1 MKTIK
6 VYQTQTYG
14 PEARFELV
22 EIPAPKLSS
31 GQILIEVKAT
41 SLNPMDNK
49 ILRHEL
55 RGPEL
60 PAILH
65 GDVSG
70 VVSAVGPNVADFIV
84 GNEVYAC
91 AGGFIGTS
99 GALTEFMVADVS
111 LVASKPSSLSFI
123 EAAALPLV
131 VITAWE
137 SLIDSAKIQPDE
149 HVLIHG
155 GVGGVGHV
163 AVQLAKARG
172 ARVTTTVSS
181 KEAAQIAGNLGA
193 DNIIYYRDEAVENYV
208 QRLTN
213 NNGFDVVYDTVGGH
227 NFENSLQAVRTY
239 GRVVTVFTGPGATEM
254 ELKTAF
260 FKGVSVHTQNMS
272 IPLVTGKG
280 REHHGTIL
288 KEAAKLVDSGKLKPL
303 IDPHHF
309 MFSEANEAH
318 AFFESKKHIGKIV
331 LTS

>member
-1 MKTIK
+1 M
-6 VYQTQTYG
+6 
-14 PEARFELV
+14 
-22 EIPAPKLSS
+22 
-31 GQILIEVKAT
+31 
-41 SLNPMDNK
+41 
-49 ILRHEL
+49 
-55 RGPEL
+55 
-60 PAILH
+60 
-65 GDVSG
+65 
-70 VVSAVGPNVADFIV
+70 
-84 GNEVYAC
+84 
-91 AGGFIGTS
+91 
-99 GALTEFMVADVS
+99 
-111 LVASKPSSLSFI
+111 
-123 EAAALPLV
+123 
-131 VITAWE
+131 
-137 SLIDSAKIQPDE
+137 
-149 HVLIHG
+149 
-155 GVGGVGHV
+155 
-163 AVQLAKARG
+163 
-172 ARVTTTVSS
+172 SS

>member
-172 ARVTTTVSS
+172 GESNNHRVFERSS
-181 KEAAQIAGNLGA
+181 PDCWQFGC
-193 DNIIYYRDEAVENYV
+193 R
-208 QRLTN
+208 
-213 NNGFDVVYDTVGGH
+213 
-227 NFENSLQAVRTY
+227 
-239 GRVVTVFTGPGATEM
+239 
-254 ELKTAF
+254 
-260 FKGVSVHTQNMS
+260 
-272 IPLVTGKG
+272 
-280 REHHGTIL
+280 
-288 KEAAKLVDSGKLKPL
+288 
-303 IDPHHF
+303 
-309 MFSEANEAH
+309 
-318 AFFESKKHIGKIV
+318 
-331 LTS
+331 